1 MITDA
6 ELLDYVQQLQAS
18 RGDGA
23 ECCEQHVS
31 ESLRAFFSEKYGSV
45 KNFMHGKSA
54 HEAAAQ
60 GSSNGFTRLKKLR
73 RALVALDRGG
83 WERSYHQRIFHEHF
97 ITSVVRVLFKTDP
110 AGSFERSYPRLLET
124 NRWRETY
131 QEILISTPRRF
142 GKTISVC
149 LFVAALMYAAPCV
162 EISIYSTCKRISQKL
177 LRNCV
182 KFLHTIHD
190 VLREPYMEY
199 ARKSMDEIEIIGPE
213 GRNDYRKLN
222 SYPSKVST
230 RSTQGLLP
238 IPKDTLVPPFKSQMG
253 FTFCVCI
260 ACKSH
265 SAAACAACGC
275 AGCALCANS
284 ALGCGAQR
292 RVRRFVCGVRVR
304 WHRFVCKLHARLRR
318 SAALAVFAVDPTC
331 LGAARLLVHLRMVH
345 CTRMRV
351 HRV

>member
-31 ESLRAFFSEKYGSV
+31 ESLRTFFSEKYGSV
-45 KNFMHGKSA
+45 KNFMHGKTA
-54 HEAAAQ
+54 QEAAAQ
-60 GSSNGFTRLKKLR
+60 GSNNGFTRLKRLR

-124 NRWRETY
+124 NSWRETY

-190 VLREPYMEY
+190 VLGEPYMEY
-199 ARKSMDEIEIIGPE
+199 ARKSMDEIECIGPE
-213 GRNDYRKLN
+213 SRNDYRKLN
-222 SYPSKVST
+222 SYPSKVCAPQIHGT
-230 RSTQGLLP
+230 VVLALL
-238 IPKDTLVPPFKSQMG
+238 F
-253 FTFCVCI
+253 
-260 ACKSH
+260 
-265 SAAACAACGC
+265 
-275 AGCALCANS
+275 
-284 ALGCGAQR
+284 
-292 RVRRFVCGVRVR
+292 
-304 WHRFVCKLHARLRR
+304 LH
-318 SAALAVFAVDPTC
+318 F
-331 LGAARLLVHLRMVH
+331 
-345 CTRMRV
+345 
-351 HRV
+351 

>member
-1 MITDA
+1 MELGFSFCFAQAYKRVLSACKMITDA
-6 ELLDYVQQLQAS
+6 ELLDYVQQLQAR

-45 KNFMHGKSA
+45 KNFMHGKRM

-60 GSSNGFTRLKKLR
+60 GSNNGFTRLKKLR

-124 NRWRETY
+124 NSWRETY

-190 VLREPYMEY
+190 VLGEPYMEY

-222 SYPSKVST
+222 SYPSKVSARCSLFT
-230 RSTQGLLP
+230 TVGSQSYASRHRTQ
-238 IPKDTLVPPFKSQMG
+238 KSPAAA
-253 FTFCVCI
+253 FCVFVPCT
-260 ACKSH
+260 AGARCTFSARAERKSH
-265 SAAACAACGC
+265 QPLPVACLLLARVILPRSAAAM
-275 AGCALCANS
+275 ALS
-284 ALGCGAQR
+284 ALQ
-292 RVRRFVCGVRVR
+292 
-304 WHRFVCKLHARLRR
+304 
-318 SAALAVFAVDPTC
+318 P
-331 LGAARLLVHLRMVH
+331 
-345 CTRMRV
+345 TRMSAVGRCD
-351 HRV
+351 HRGIH

>member
-1 MITDA
+1 MINDA

-18 RGDGA
+18 SGDGA

-31 ESLRAFFSEKYGSV
+31 ESLRAFFGEKYGSV
-45 KNFMHGKSA
+45 KNFMHGKTA
-54 HEAAAQ
+54 QEGAVQ
-60 GSSNGFTRLKKLR
+60 GSNNGFTRLKKLR

-83 WERSYHQRIFHEHF
+83 WERSFHQRIFHELF

-110 AGSFERSYPRLLET
+110 TGSFERSYPRLLET
-124 NRWRETY
+124 NSWRETY

-222 SYPSKVST
+222 SYPSKVS
-230 RSTQGLLP
+230 
-238 IPKDTLVPPFKSQMG
+238 
-253 FTFCVCI
+253 
-260 ACKSH
+260 
-265 SAAACAACGC
+265 
-275 AGCALCANS
+275 
-284 ALGCGAQR
+284 
-292 RVRRFVCGVRVR
+292 
-304 WHRFVCKLHARLRR
+304 AR
-318 SAALAVFAVDPTC
+318 
-331 LGAARLLVHLRMVH
+331 
-345 CTRMRV
+345 CT
-351 HRV
+351 H

>member
-124 NRWRETY
+124 NSWRETY

-222 SYPSKVST
+222 SYPSKVSA
-230 RSTQGLLP
+230 RC
-238 IPKDTLVPPFKSQMG
+238 I
-253 FTFCVCI
+253 FT
-260 ACKSH
+260 
-265 SAAACAACGC
+265 
-275 AGCALCANS
+275 
-284 ALGCGAQR
+284 GAE
-292 RVRRFVCGVRVR
+292 
-304 WHRFVCKLHARLRR
+304 
-318 SAALAVFAVDPTC
+318 S
-331 LGAARLLVHLRMVH
+331 
-345 CTRMRV
+345 
-351 HRV
+351 